1 MSRLIFEARRRL
13 PAPEARKGTITIE
26 APPSLPRLVPPSLLR
41 RVLPYLIVILIV
53 GMIVALFATGMRM
66 ISPTMLFFPFVLL
79 LAASALYR
87 GSDNKLRTEEVDAE
101 RADYLRYLSVV
112 RDNVRAQAADQ
123 RAALEWSHPAPDLL
137 AAVPGTRRQW
147 ERDPGDADFL
157 VVRTGLHDVPL
168 NTALRVKDAADE
180 IDLEPVAHTT
190 LRGLLDVHRT
200 VRNAPTGIDLGTV
213 SRITVLGEPDEVRD
227 ALRAWVSQAVTWHDP
242 AVLGVALATP
252 DLEGPDWSW
261 LKWLPHTD
269 VPGQTD
275 GVGPAR
281 YLATTADGLRGLLA
295 PVLDERDAFT
305 GSASAANKH
314 LLVLLDDPDADP
326 DVIAGRH
333 GLAGVTV
340 VHRSTTEPHR
350 EQYSDPERP
359 VLKIAG
365 GRIERWQSGGWQAFV
380 DTADASSAGQAAH
393 LARRL
398 ARWDTNPEQSRTGA
412 TGSSTFTTL
421 FGIQDASALDV
432 AALWAP
438 RHRDE
443 ELRVPIGVTA
453 TGDPLIFDL
462 KDEAEGGMGPHGL
475 MIGMTG
481 SGKSQTLMSIL
492 LALLTTHSADRLIV
506 IYADFKGEAGADIF
520 RHFPQ
525 VVAVI
530 SNMAEKRSLADRFA
544 DTLRGEVARREQLLK
559 EAGRTVQG
567 SAFNS
572 VTEYEGAIAAGHDL
586 PPIPTLF
593 VVADEFTLM
602 LAEHP
607 EYAELF
613 DYVARKGRSFRI
625 HILFASQTLDVG
637 RIKDIDKNTSYRI
650 GLKVA
655 SPSISR
661 QIIGTEDAF
670 QIESGREH
678 KGEGFLVPAPGAD
691 PIKFRSTYVDGI
703 YDPPRAAQSV
713 VVHSVPEPQVFTA
726 GWVEPAPD
734 TVIVTGEI
742 EDAPVPRKLIA
753 TIGDQLANYGPRA
766 PQLWLPPL
774 EETIPL
780 TDLLART
787 DIGERQWRWPLG
799 EIDKPFEMRRD
810 ALVFDAGTAAGNL
823 LIHGGPKS
831 GKSTALQ
838 TFVLSAAALHA
849 PGDVSFYCLDY
860 GGGQL
865 RALED
870 LAHVGAVATPL
881 EPELIRRTFAELE
894 QLLRTRQER
903 GGRVGTGSYED
914 GYGEVFLVID
924 NLYAFSRDNIDTFNT
939 RNPLLARVTELVN
952 AGLSYGIHVVITTP
966 NWLEVPLAMRD
977 GLGLRL
983 ELKLND
989 SHDSNV
995 RVAGALT
1002 RPADGVPADQP
1013 GRGLTMAAEHFLFAA
1028 PDLRDI
1034 AVLNSRHDGRHA
1046 PPVRLLPTQLSPADV
1061 GTIYVGPEQV
1071 VIGQREEDLRPVA
1084 IDFARNP
1091 LMMVFGDNR
1100 SGKTTLLRHLI
1111 RSIRDNS
1118 TPDQVAFTVVDRRLH
1133 LVEEP
1138 LFPDNEYTPNVD
1150 RVTPAM
1156 LGLSALIE
1164 KRRPPAGL
1172 SAEDLRR
1179 WSFEGQTHYLIIDD
1193 VDQIPD
1199 GPAISGPYAG
1209 QRPWTPL
1216 LGLLAE
1222 AGDLGLRV
1230 IVTAR
1235 AGGSAH
1241 AVMTA
1246 PLLRR
1251 LNDLQATTVM
1261 LSGSPA
1267 DGGKLR
1273 GMRFSRLPAGRAMLL
1288 GESEE
1293 ATYVQLV
1300 NPLVP
1305 EGVSPASTN
1314 GKEYS

>member
-1 MSRLIFEARRRL
+1 M
-13 PAPEARKGTITIE
+13 
-26 APPSLPRLVPPSLLR
+26 
-41 RVLPYLIVILIV
+41 
-53 GMIVALFATGMRM
+53 
-66 ISPTMLFFPFVLL
+66 
-79 LAASALYR
+79 
-87 GSDNKLRTEEVDAE
+87 
-101 RADYLRYLSVV
+101 
-112 RDNVRAQAADQ
+112 
-123 RAALEWSHPAPDLL
+123 
-137 AAVPGTRRQW
+137 
-147 ERDPGDADFL
+147 
-157 VVRTGLHDVPL
+157 
-168 NTALRVKDAADE
+168 
-180 IDLEPVAHTT
+180 
-190 LRGLLDVHRT
+190 
-200 VRNAPTGIDLGTV
+200 
-213 SRITVLGEPDEVRD
+213 
-227 ALRAWVSQAVTWHDP
+227 
-242 AVLGVALATP
+242 
-252 DLEGPDWSW
+252 
-261 LKWLPHTD
+261 
-269 VPGQTD
+269 
-275 GVGPAR
+275 
-281 YLATTADGLRGLLA
+281 
-295 PVLDERDAFT
+295 
-305 GSASAANKH
+305 
-314 LLVLLDDPDADP
+314 
-326 DVIAGRH
+326 
-333 GLAGVTV
+333 
-340 VHRSTTEPHR
+340 
-350 EQYSDPERP
+350 
-359 VLKIAG
+359 
-365 GRIERWQSGGWQAFV
+365 
-380 DTADASSAGQAAH
+380 
-393 LARRL
+393 
-398 ARWDTNPEQSRTGA
+398 
-412 TGSSTFTTL
+412 
-421 FGIQDASALDV
+421 
-432 AALWAP
+432 
-438 RHRDE
+438 
-443 ELRVPIGVTA
+443 PIGVTA

-572 VTEYEGAIAAGHDL
+572 VTEYEAAIAAGHDL

-995 RVAGALT
+995 RVVGCADPSGRRGARRSAGPRSDHGRRALPVRGARPARYRGAQLASHRPARPAGAAAADPALAGRRGHDLRGT
-1002 RPADGVPADQP
+1002 GAGGHRAARGRPASGGDRLRPQPADDGVRRQQVRQDHAAAPPHPQHPGQLHARPGGVHGHRPAPAP
-1013 GRGLTMAAEHFLFAA
+1013 GRGAIV
-1028 PDLRDI
+1028 P
-1034 AVLNSRHDGRHA
+1034 
-1046 PPVRLLPTQLSPADV
+1046 
-1061 GTIYVGPEQV
+1061 
-1071 VIGQREEDLRPVA
+1071 GQRVHR
-1084 IDFARNP
+1084 R
-1091 LMMVFGDNR
+1091 
-1100 SGKTTLLRHLI
+1100 T
-1111 RSIRDNS
+1111 S
-1118 TPDQVAFTVVDRRLH
+1118 T
-1133 LVEEP
+1133 
-1138 LFPDNEYTPNVD
+1138 
-1150 RVTPAM
+1150 
-1156 LGLSALIE
+1156 
-1164 KRRPPAGL
+1164 
-1172 SAEDLRR
+1172 
-1179 WSFEGQTHYLIIDD
+1179 
-1193 VDQIPD
+1193 
-1199 GPAISGPYAG
+1199 
-1209 QRPWTPL
+1209 
-1216 LGLLAE
+1216 
-1222 AGDLGLRV
+1222 
-1230 IVTAR
+1230 
-1235 AGGSAH
+1235 
-1241 AVMTA
+1241 
-1246 PLLRR
+1246 
-1251 LNDLQATTVM
+1251 
-1261 LSGSPA
+1261 GSPRRCW
-1267 DGGKLR
+1267 DCPR
-1273 GMRFSRLPAGRAMLL
+1273 
-1288 GESEE
+1288 
-1293 ATYVQLV
+1293 
-1300 NPLVP
+1300 
-1305 EGVSPASTN
+1305 
-1314 GKEYS
+1314 